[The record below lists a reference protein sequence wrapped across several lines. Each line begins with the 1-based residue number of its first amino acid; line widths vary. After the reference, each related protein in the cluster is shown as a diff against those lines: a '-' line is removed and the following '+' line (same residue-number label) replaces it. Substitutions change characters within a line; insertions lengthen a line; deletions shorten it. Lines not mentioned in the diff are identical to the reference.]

1 MQMFRLYRIIN
12 LEENGS
18 YLLWNFTLFNFENKC
33 SPQAKSSGKLNQNI
47 IY

>member
-1 MQMFRLYRIIN
+1 MGRTCYETSHFLILKIN
-12 LEENGS
+12 V
-18 YLLWNFTLFNFENKC
+18 